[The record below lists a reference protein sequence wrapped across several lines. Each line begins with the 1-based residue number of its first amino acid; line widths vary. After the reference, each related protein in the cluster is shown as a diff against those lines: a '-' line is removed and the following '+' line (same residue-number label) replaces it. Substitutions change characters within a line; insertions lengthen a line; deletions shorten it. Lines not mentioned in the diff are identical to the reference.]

1 LNYPVWEVPF
11 GGGLL
16 VALVATIH
24 VFVAHFAVGGGL
36 FLVVTEARARRA
48 GDEALLG
55 WVRRHTRF
63 FARLTLVLGALT
75 GVAIWFV
82 IGVVHPA
89 ATSALVHV
97 FVWVWAIEWVL
108 FFVEIAAA
116 LAYDASWDRVDARTH
131 LALGWIYFA
140 ASWLSLAAINGI
152 LSFMLTP
159 GAWLASRAVGDA
171 FWNPGY
177 WPSLAVRTLA
187 AVAFAGLWVFA
198 TAWREPPPLR
208 ARLARTAAWWALPAT
223 LVGPLAAALWFRAAP
238 GTADLLLGSGSG
250 PDHLARSAT
259 AFRVVI
265 GAAVLYGILVL
276 LLAWLA
282 PRRPRL
288 VSLPAGLALLALGYA
303 SIAGAE
309 WVREGARKPWI
320 LGGPRGGYLWV
331 NGLTPQEVETT
342 RREGL
347 LAHARFAGGRDGAPR
362 DDRERGREIFR
373 LACRGC
379 HTEDGYGAVRPFV
392 DGRGVP
398 AIETQIRTLEQRRR
412 MPPFPG
418 SDAEVRPLALFL
430 ASLDGVVEPEG
441 APVGDEFLEIGRRKM
456 ESFCLSCHK
465 LDGPPGANPL
475 RPRLRG
481 WTQEEAYR
489 NIGRL
494 RQMNA
499 QMILEFQGTEVERQ
513 ALAAWLARM
522 GAE

>member
-1 LNYPVWEVPF
+1 LNYPVWEVGF

-16 VALVATIH
+16 VALVATVH

-36 FLVVTEARARRA
+36 FLVVTEARARRRN
-48 GDEALLG
+48 DLELLA

-63 FARLTLVLGALT
+63 FARLTLVVGALT
-75 GVAIWFV
+75 GVGIWFT
-82 IGVVHPA
+82 IGLVHPA

-97 FVWVWAIEWVL
+97 FVWVWAIEWVF
-108 FFVEIAAA
+108 FFVEIASA
-116 LAYDASWDRVDARTH
+116 LIYDVSWDRVDGRTH
-131 LALGWIYFA
+131 LAFGWIYFA
-140 ASWLSLAAINGI
+140 SSWLSLAAVNGI

-159 GAWLASRAVGDA
+159 GEWLRTRALWDA

-177 WPSLAVRTLA
+177 WPSLLVRTLA

-198 TAWREPPPLR
+198 TAWREAPALR
-208 ARLARTAAWWALPAT
+208 GRLARSAALWALPAT
-223 LVGPLAAALWFRAAP
+223 LVAPLAAAFWFQAAP
-238 GTADLLLGSGSG
+238 GTTELLLGAG
-250 PDHLARSAT
+250 PQFLSRSAL
-259 AFRVVI
+259 AFRAAI
-265 GAAVLYGILVL
+265 GAALLYGIAVL

-282 PRRPRL
+282 PRWPRL
-288 VSLPAGLALLALGYA
+288 VSLPAAALLLSLGYG

-320 LGGPRGGYLWV
+320 IGGPGGGYLWV
-331 NGLTPQEVETT
+331 NGLTPDEAERT
-342 RREGL
+342 RRAGL
-347 LAHARFAGGRDGAPR
+347 LASARFSADGLP
-362 DDRERGREIFR
+362 DDQARGREIFR

-379 HTEDGYGAVRPFV
+379 HTEAGYGGVRRFV

-418 SDAEVRPLALFL
+418 SDAEVRQLALWL

-441 APVGDEFLEIGRRKM
+441 APLGDAFLDMGRRKM

-465 LDGPPGANPL
+465 LDGARGDNPL
-475 RPRLRG
+475 RPRLKG
-481 WTQEEAYR
+481 WTQQEAYR

-494 RQMNA
+494 RQMNPL
-499 QMILEFQGTEVERQ
+499 MILEFQGTEIERQ
-513 ALAAWLARM
+513 ALAAWLAAL